1 MADKLE
7 KLGAQDGATQK
18 LYDELEARLDDLA
31 QKGAVDLKA
40 MCSSDRNSSTV
51 DKLWALNNVLRR
63 SAEGRTE
70 VSIIEG

>member
-1 MADKLE
+1 MSADLKQ
-7 KLGAQDGATQK
+7 LGEQDEATQL
-18 LYDELEARLDDLA
+18 LYDELDGRLKRLQDR
-31 QKGAVDLKA
+31 GAVDLKA

-63 SAEGRTE
+63 SEEGKTE